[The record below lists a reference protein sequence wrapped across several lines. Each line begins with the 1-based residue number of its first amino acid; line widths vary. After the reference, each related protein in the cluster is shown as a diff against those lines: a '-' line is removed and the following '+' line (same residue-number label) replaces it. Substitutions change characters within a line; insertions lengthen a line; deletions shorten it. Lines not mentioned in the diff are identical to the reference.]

1 MAREKG
7 GPVLELGCGTGRV
20 TAPLAEQAGVPVIG
34 LDIDAD
40 MLSVAR
46 TRYAGPLVCGDMRR
60 FSLRLQV
67 PLVIIAFSSLQE
79 LDGTGRRACLALIG
93 HHLAPG
99 GVLALE
105 VTDLP
110 IADLATVD
118 AAPIAEGEVDGRA
131 VSLSAGLVVDE
142 ASVTYR
148 RRFDVDGETISADV
162 TLAVVSSDEIAAEA
176 GAAGI
181 ADVRFAPTD

>member
-1 MAREKG
+1 MTTR
-7 GPVLELGCGTGRV
+7 
-20 TAPLAEQAGVPVIG
+20 LAEQAGVPVIG

-60 FSLRLQV
+60 FSLGTQF
-67 PLVIIAFSSLQE
+67 PLVIVPFSSLQE
-79 LDGTGRRACLALIG
+79 LDVTGRRACLALIG

-105 VTDLP
+105 VTELP

-118 AAPIAEGEVDGRA
+118 MEPIAEGEIDGTPVR
-131 VSLSAGLVVDE
+131 LSAGLVVDE
-142 ASVTYR
+142 TSVTYR
-148 RRFDVDGETISADV
+148 RRFDVGGEAVAADV
-162 TLAVVSSDEIAAEA
+162 TLAVVSPDEIAAEA
-176 GAAGI
+176 EAAGI
-181 ADVRFAPTD
+181 ADVRFLPAN